1 MNVLQRMLG
10 AALVC
15 SMVLVGVARDARAQD
30 LTRVMPAQSRPIV
43 LTNATVHTLE
53 GKTIEGGVVWFDE
66 GVIQGVMTGEEFR
79 DLQTRVRWRSPGP
92 ELVDLGGLHVYPGLI
107 GASTRLGL
115 TEMAAIRASED
126 SREVGEIT
134 PEARAA
140 TAVNPDSTLI
150 PVTRSAGVLTV
161 GVVPVGGLIAGRAS
175 VIRLHGWTMP
185 DLIVEPVAGVVVN
198 WPFMRVVRGTGDD
211 RAEDGQARRISEDL
225 ETLTR
230 FFDAAAAYHR
240 ERSKD
245 PARAVDQ
252 RMESVRCLFAGEDEK
267 DPQGRRLR
275 RPVLVGAQDVEQI
288 TSAVAFFASRSIDCV
303 ILGGRDADLCVT
315 TLKTHNVPVILEGV
329 HRLPKRADSAYD
341 SAFTLPARL
350 KEAGVRFAIASGE
363 RTAHERNLPHH
374 AGTAAAFGLDAE
386 DALAAITR
394 WPAEILG
401 VGDRLGSIGVGKAAT
416 LIMTDGSPLEITT
429 RVVRAYIDGRAVD
442 PSNKQDRLYEKYRE
456 KYIQRGD
463 LPADAR

>member
-1 MNVLQRMLG
+1 MKIMRRMWR
-10 AALVC
+10 AAVAG
-15 SMVLVGVARDARAQD
+15 SMALAASAWSQD

-43 LTNATVHTLE
+43 LTGATVHTLE
-53 GKTIEGGVVWFDE
+53 GKTIEDGVVWFDE
-66 GVIQGVMTGEEFR
+66 GTIQGVMTAEEFR

-92 ELVDLGGLHVYPGLI
+92 EVVELAGLHVYPGLI

-150 PVTRSAGVLTV
+150 PVTRSS

-198 WPFMRVVRGTGDD
+198 WPYMRVVRGTGDD
-211 RAEDGQARRISEDL
+211 RAEDGQARRIADDL

-240 ERSKD
+240 ERTKD
-245 PARAVDQ
+245 PARVIDQ
-252 RMESVRCLFAGEDEK
+252 RMESVRCLFAGKDEK
-267 DPQGRRLR
+267 DPQGRPLR

-288 TSAVAFFASRSIDCV
+288 TAAVAFFASRSIDCV
-303 ILGGRDADLCVT
+303 ILGGRDADLCAT
-315 TLKTHNVPVILEGV
+315 TLKTHDVPVILEGV

-374 AGTAAAFGLDAE
+374 AGTAAAFGLSPE

-401 VGDRLGSIGVGKAAT
+401 VGERLGSIREGKAAT
-416 LIMTDGSPLEITT
+416 LIVTDGSPLEITT

-442 PSNKQDRLYEKYRE
+442 LSNKQDRLYEKYRE